1 MQDRLSRGARQLPPL
16 KPGDQVQV
24 QAQHGNSPRVWS
36 KTGVIVDVGEFDSYV
51 VSLDGSRQLTKRNR
65 KFLRKIIPL
74 PDTYKHS
81 ESTDVKPV
89 TIRPT
94 PPPPTPPRTPR
105 SVSAQPPAPTSPSR
119 QAPAPPQ
126 TSTSPSTP
134 YQSQVVPPIMIR
146 REGDG
151 YQVVPGPVQQV
162 SPLLTPQSV
171 PCLPW
176 PLPSVPPSPFW
187 PPLTPQSPL
196 TAPWSWPTSYQP
208 QATRL

>member
-1 MQDRLSRGARQLPPL
+1 MAIQYPITTGDPGLTYPL
-16 KPGDQVQV
+16 
-24 QAQHGNSPRVWS
+24 
-36 KTGVIVDVGEFDSYV
+36 TLLYII
-51 VSLDGSRQLTKRNR
+51 LT
-65 KFLRKIIPL
+65 
-74 PDTYKHS
+74 Y
-81 ESTDVKPV
+81 ST
-89 TIRPT
+89 
-94 PPPPTPPRTPR
+94 
-105 SVSAQPPAPTSPSR
+105 APQRYYLLPSR